1 MKRDFDSLTQTR
13 AIEYWNDRLDDE
25 VSRSNRYGRA
35 SQ

>member
-25 VSRSNRYGRA
+25 GESFESLWSS